1 MQLTDELTESLTL
14 KFSQL
19 AREKVSKG
27 EQLFSLGLGEPN
39 INPPVEIV
47 DSVYKAAQEG
57 YNKYMNS
64 MGSNQLRE
72 NISKKLQNEND
83 IKCTKDDIF
92 ITFGAKQALVLTLMA
107 ILEPFDEV
115 INFTPCYVSYIP
127 QIKIAE
133 PRSVIHNIDLNRN
146 DFSIDFDRLEEKIND
161 KTKAI
166 IVNSPNNPT
175 GKIIT
180 EEEYRKLSDL
190 VAGKDIYI
198 ISDEIYEYLNFSNQK
213 HISPGSF
220 PELAE
225 KVITING
232 FSKSFGITGWRVGY
246 MKVPKKI
253 KSTIYKLMQHINTN
267 VTSFIQKGIENIY
280 DLDRSFI
287 EDYKKQLKN
296 MSEYVCDELDKTSV
310 SVIKPS
316 AGFFCFVDI
325 SSSGLSSDAFATKL
339 LDEQNVA
346 LNPGIAFGPNWDD
359 YVRISYA
366 GDKKE
371 IEHGIMGIKNFL
383 NK

>member
-1 MQLTDELTESLTL
+1 MELTDELTESLTL

-19 AREKVSKG
+19 AREKVLKG
-27 EQLFSLGLGEPN
+27 EQLFSLGLGEPSF
-39 INPPVEIV
+39 NPPTEMV
-47 DSVYKAAQEG
+47 DSIYKAAQSG
-57 YNKYMNS
+57 HNKYINS
-64 MGSNQLRE
+64 MGENQLRE
-72 NISKKLQNEND
+72 NISKKLLEENN
-83 IKCTKDDIF
+83 IQCTKEDIF
-92 ITFGAKQALVLTLMA
+92 ITFGAKQALVLSLMA

-133 PRSVIHNIDLNRN
+133 PRSIIHNIDLNRT
-146 DFSIDFDRLEEKIND
+146 DFSIDFDKLEEQIND

-166 IVNSPNNPT
+166 IINSPNNPT

-180 EEEYRKLSDL
+180 EDEYKKLTRL
-190 VAGKDIYI
+190 VADKDLYI
-198 ISDEIYEYLNFSNQK
+198 ISDEIYEYLNFSNHK
-213 HISPGSF
+213 HISLGSF

-232 FSKSFGITGWRVGY
+232 FSKAFGITGWRVGY

-253 KSTIYKLMQHINTN
+253 KGTIYKLMQHINTN

-280 DLDRSFI
+280 DIDRSFI
-287 EDYKKQLKN
+287 ESYNKQLKE
-296 MSEYVCDELDKTSV
+296 MSGYVFDELNKTNL

-325 SSSGLSSDAFATKL
+325 SSTGLSSDTFATKL

-359 YVRISYA
+359 HVRISYA
-366 GDKKE
+366 GDIKE
-371 IEHGIMGIKNFL
+371 IEQGITGIKRFL
-383 NK
+383 NR